1 MTVSVAVKHK
11 VRVRQL
17 EHDDAGPHCKY
28 KKFRVEAWE
37 EASLWWQFVPSIE
50 VWRITISNPDWSF
63 DGRLFH
69 EILSE
74 YKSRDVVVKIC
85 CCGSDPSGQSPDFMD
100 KEEDINNFMEGLG
113 K

>member
-1 MTVSVAVKHK
+1 MKQALIDS
-11 VRVRQL
+11 R
-17 EHDDAGPHCKY
+17 D
-28 KKFRVEAWE
+28 FRRD
-37 EASLWWQFVPSIE
+37 SIE
-50 VWRITISNPDWSF
+50 RVSPLAMTGNTYCGNLLWQSGLT
-63 DGRLFH
+63 LFAP
-69 EILSE
+69 E